1 MYSVVSLM
9 VNKVLLMVNKVSIIS
24 PFVLLV
30 IKVQQIFFVVN
41 YEKKTFLTFYKYLS
55 ITLSQ
60 VRTQNVK
67 KRVCFDIYNALHLKL
82 VSASLG

>member
-1 MYSVVSLM
+1 MYSVVSLMVNKVILM

-24 PFVLLV
+24 PIVLLV

-55 ITLSQ
+55 ITLFSSW
-60 VRTQNVK
+60 
-67 KRVCFDIYNALHLKL
+67 NAKCIEK
-82 VSASLG
+82 SLF

>member
-24 PFVLLV
+24 PIVLLV

-41 YEKKTFLTFYKYLS
+41 YEKKHS
-55 ITLSQ
+55 
-60 VRTQNVK
+60 
-67 KRVCFDIYNALHLKL
+67 
-82 VSASLG
+82 SLFTNT

>member
-24 PFVLLV
+24 PIVLLV

-41 YEKKTFLTFYKYLS
+41 YEKNIPHFLQILKYY
-55 ITLSQ
+55 I
-60 VRTQNVK
+60 
-67 KRVCFDIYNALHLKL
+67 
-82 VSASLG
+82 VSS